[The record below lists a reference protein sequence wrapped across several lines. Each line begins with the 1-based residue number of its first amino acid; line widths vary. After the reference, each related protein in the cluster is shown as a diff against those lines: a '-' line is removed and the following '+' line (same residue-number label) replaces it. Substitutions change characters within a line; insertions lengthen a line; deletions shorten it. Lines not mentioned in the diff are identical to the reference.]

1 MKSGGT
7 FAFVISNYK
16 DVFSNVKKENS
27 NDSQINISEDMLN
40 ICKRHMTYEKT
51 ENIAW
56 SGFSTLAGKMGT
68 KGNVEDMHILSKKF

>member
-1 MKSGGT
+1 
-7 FAFVISNYK
+7 
-16 DVFSNVKKENS
+16 
-27 NDSQINISEDMLN
+27 
-40 ICKRHMTYEKT
+40 MTYEKT